1 MNPQIFGKKSVKKN
15 SGSFFLQTLHPEGRK
30 VTLHPEGRKVTLPP
44 SNKGEQEIFRDVK
57 GCNRIQNGIIIIYTL
72 ISGFSRENRKL
83 SGKFT
88 FPRGFETLFGPIS
101 SRA

>member
-1 MNPQIFGKKSVKKN
+1 MS
-15 SGSFFLQTLHPEGRK
+15 LDPEMEERATDADHTAEVGR
-30 VTLHPEGRKVTLPP
+30 E
-44 SNKGEQEIFRDVK
+44 
-57 GCNRIQNGIIIIYTL
+57 IIIYTL

-88 FPRGFETLFGPIS
+88 FPRGFETLLGPIS

>member
-1 MNPQIFGKKSVKKN
+1 MDS
-15 SGSFFLQTLHPEGRK
+15 SRK
-30 VTLHPEGRKVTLPP
+30 AIRQAI
-44 SNKGEQEIFRDVK
+44 SNVAQEILMK
-57 GCNRIQNGIIIIYTL
+57 LMIIELIIIYTL

>member
-1 MNPQIFGKKSVKKN
+1 MEKNPRKKN

-57 GCNRIQNGIIIIYTL
+57 GCNWIQNGIEKMVKVYC
-72 ISGFSRENRKL
+72 
-83 SGKFT
+83 
-88 FPRGFETLFGPIS
+88 
-101 SRA
+101 

>member
-1 MNPQIFGKKSVKKN
+1 MGNVKLKDVDYWDASVIKRN
-15 SGSFFLQTLHPEGRK
+15 RSSANNYNF
-30 VTLHPEGRKVTLPP
+30 
-44 SNKGEQEIFRDVK
+44 EIHT
-57 GCNRIQNGIIIIYTL
+57 ILWEIIIYTL

>member
-1 MNPQIFGKKSVKKN
+1 MLTGL
-15 SGSFFLQTLHPEGRK
+15 GWHR
-30 VTLHPEGRKVTLPP
+30 
-44 SNKGEQEIFRDVK
+44 GEAGEVCKDEHLEELEDA
-57 GCNRIQNGIIIIYTL
+57 NLEIIIYTL

>member
-1 MNPQIFGKKSVKKN
+1 MNYGDYK
-15 SGSFFLQTLHPEGRK
+15 GSKFA
-30 VTLHPEGRKVTLPP
+30 
-44 SNKGEQEIFRDVK
+44 
-57 GCNRIQNGIIIIYTL
+57 QNGIIIIYTL